1 VILANMTDEPLSVSL
16 EVPGTG
22 AATVRRLD
30 DRTVYLAA
38 TNPVEFRS
46 LAQPIAMTNGAVN
59 VDLPP
64 FGLATVD
71 TESGAA

>member
-1 VILANMTDEPLSVSL
+1 V
-16 EVPGTG
+16 GT
-22 AATVRRLD
+22 ATVRRLD

-46 LAQPIAMTNGAVN
+46 LAQPIAMTNGSLN
-59 VDLPP
+59 IDLPP

-71 TESGAA
+71 TKGRAA

>member
-1 VILANMTDEPLSVSL
+1 MTDEPRSVSL
-16 EVPGTG
+16 EIPGVGT
-22 AATVRRLD
+22 ATVRRLD

-46 LAQPIAMTNGAVN
+46 LAQPIAMTNGSLN
-59 VDLPP
+59 IDLPP

-71 TESGAA
+71 TKGRAA